1 MRFSIATKI
10 SLGFGLFALAVFTVF
25 LLNKS
30 ALQKSKKLHHDITH
44 ELMPD
49 VAKLYIMQG
58 YVQHVYASTQSWT
71 VQQRSA
77 DDPDRIRLISVCL
90 DSIPALMCAI
100 DSTAATWPEIRS
112 RNWKSIVPDIN
123 NLIHLSHE
131 IRTLLPDFES
141 YSNPTNQINAES
153 MFAEGGEFKTSYN
166 RTLSNLQNLLYEC
179 NKELN
184 RDVNSMNIS
193 FDQLEKLMTYVVLF
207 LVFGSLII
215 GAFTIGSIVQ
225 PIRSLRNKLNNLSR
239 GVYSLHKTKTGNDEL
254 GDMAQSV
261 DVLINNFER
270 TKEFT
275 LQIGEGNF
283 EHPFTPLSEQDEMG
297 KALLKMRDE
306 LSSYRHEMES
316 KVSEQTQEIR
326 NQKDEVNEQR
336 LMVLNLYNDLQS
348 SIDYALKIQQTILP
362 TDQFIRDC
370 FPECFVLYKPK
381 ATVSGDFY
389 WCASKGSKRMLAAA
403 DCTGHGV
410 PGAFMSLV
418 GYNAFN
424 QAVKVFLK
432 PAQVMNSVNR
442 FSTKAMRAE
451 GVEQGLKDGMDV
463 AFICYDIETKEL
475 LFAGA
480 KNPGFIIRDQQI
492 LILEADSFSVGAHF
506 AGEKEFSQ
514 QAMTM
519 QDGDVLYLFSDGYA
533 DQFGGPDGKK
543 FMRRRF
549 KELLLQ
555 ASILNI
561 QEQHDFLMQS
571 FENWRG
577 NHEQIDDIMVVG
589 IRFGGN

>member
-1 MRFSIATKI
+1 MRFTIAARI
-10 SLGFGLFALAVFTVF
+10 SLGFGLFACAVFAVF

-30 ALQKSKKLHHDITH
+30 ALQRSRKLHDVITH
-44 ELMPD
+44 QLMPD
-49 VAKLYIMQG
+49 LAHLNSLQG
-58 YVQHVYASTQSWT
+58 YVQHVYSNTQSWT
-71 VQQRSA
+71 VHQRSA
-77 DDPDRIRLISVCL
+77 DDPERIRLKSICI
-90 DSIPALMCAI
+90 DSIPALICTI
-100 DSTAATWPEIRS
+100 DSAALSWPETRL
-112 RNWKSIVPDIN
+112 NFWKRIIPDLN
-123 NLIHLSHE
+123 NLMRLSGE
-131 IRTLLPDFES
+131 VRTMLPDFDS
-141 YSNPTNQINAES
+141 YSNPTNQMNAES
-153 MFAEGGEFKTSYN
+153 MFAEGGEFKTLYH
-166 RTLSNLQNLLYEC
+166 RTLSNLQSLLHEC

-184 RDVNSMNIS
+184 RDVGSMNTS
-193 FDQLEKLMTYVVLF
+193 FDHLEKLMTYVVLF

-215 GAFTIGSIVQ
+215 GAITIGSIVQ

-239 GVYSLHKTKTGNDEL
+239 GIYSLHRTKTGNNEI

-283 EHPFTPLSEQDEMG
+283 EHPFDPLSEQDEMG

-316 KVSEQTQEIR
+316 KVSEQTLEIR
-326 NQKDEVNEQR
+326 KQKDEVNEQR

-362 TDQFIRDC
+362 SDQFIREC
-370 FPECFVLYKPK
+370 FPESFVLYKPK

-389 WCASKGSKRMLAAA
+389 WCSAKGSKRMLAAA

-463 AFICYDIETKEL
+463 AFISFDTDTKEL
-475 LFAGA
+475 LFAAA
-480 KNPGFIIRDQQI
+480 KNSGFVVRRNEVIT
-492 LILEADSFSVGAHF
+492 LEADSFSVGAHF
-506 AGEKEFSQ
+506 SGEKEFSQ
-514 QAMTM
+514 QSMMM
-519 QDGDVLYLFSDGYA
+519 QSGDIIYLFSDGYA
-533 DQFGGPDGKK
+533 DQFGGPQGKK

-549 KELLLQ
+549 KDLLLE
-555 ASILNI
+555 ASALPI
-561 QEQHDFLMQS
+561 QEQHDFLLQS
-571 FENWRG
+571 FESWRG
-577 NHEQIDDIMVVG
+577 NHEQIDDVMVVG
-589 IRFGGN
+589 IRFP

>member
-1 MRFSIATKI
+1 
-10 SLGFGLFALAVFTVF
+10 
-25 LLNKS
+25 
-30 ALQKSKKLHHDITH
+30 
-44 ELMPD
+44 
-49 VAKLYIMQG
+49 
-58 YVQHVYASTQSWT
+58 
-71 VQQRSA
+71 
-77 DDPDRIRLISVCL
+77 
-90 DSIPALMCAI
+90 
-100 DSTAATWPEIRS
+100 
-112 RNWKSIVPDIN
+112 
-123 NLIHLSHE
+123 
-131 IRTLLPDFES
+131 
-141 YSNPTNQINAES
+141 
-153 MFAEGGEFKTSYN
+153 
-166 RTLSNLQNLLYEC
+166 
-179 NKELN
+179 
-184 RDVNSMNIS
+184 MNGS
-193 FDQLEKLMTYVVLF
+193 FDQLEKLMIYVVLF

-215 GAFTIGSIVQ
+215 GGITIGSIVQ

-239 GVYSLHKTKTGNDEL
+239 GVYSLHRTKTGNDEL

-283 EHPFTPLSEQDEMG
+283 DHPYTPLSEQDEMG

-326 NQKDEVNEQR
+326 KQKDEVNEQR

-362 TDQFIRDC
+362 SDQFIREC
-370 FPECFVLYKPK
+370 FPESFVLYKPK

-463 AFICYDIETKEL
+463 AFISYDIETKEL
-475 LFAGA
+475 LFSAA
-480 KNPGFIIRDQQI
+480 KNPGFVIRGNQI
-492 LILEADSFSVGAHF
+492 LTLEADSFSVGAHF

-514 QAMTM
+514 KSMTM
-519 QDGDVLYLFSDGYA
+519 QQGDILYLFSDGYA
-533 DQFGGPDGKK
+533 DQFG
-543 FMRRRF
+543 
-549 KELLLQ
+549 EL
-555 ASILNI
+555 
-561 QEQHDFLMQS
+561 
-571 FENWRG
+571 
-577 NHEQIDDIMVVG
+577 
-589 IRFGGN
+589 